1 MITAG
6 SRKVAGRIIS
16 KEGDVIQDDCL
27 FYYLPVI
34 DPSGRGRETY
44 SDFEHLSRVVYEWL
58 AVALVFDLSNGCVGG
73 DVDFQFDDI
82 DVVFGSVAKVC
93 VQTYI

>member
-1 MITAG
+1 MVTAG

-16 KEGDVIQDDCL
+16 KEGD
-27 FYYLPVI
+27 
-34 DPSGRGRETY
+34 GETY

-58 AVALVFDLSNGCVGG
+58 AVALVFDLSKGCVGG
-73 DVDFQFDDI
+73 AVDFQFDDI